1 MKKKIICVILA
12 FILILT
18 TFAACKKEK
27 NKNSEDTTNPTVIES
42 VTNDEGEVVTDAAG
56 KVVTEVYEEVPVT
69 DSKGEQVTADNGE
82 KLTERI
88 PHKAENKATTSTT
101 KASFLDSIFNPTKD
115 NNSQSST
122 TTMTKPAKEETSSDK
137 KIEIPGTTAEN
148 KTEEKTTA
156 PTTTKPTTTRP
167 TATKPVTTKP
177 TTTKPTTTKP
187 TTTKPTTTTQPQV
200 DLKAVANELAAY
212 AKEYGLSIGLKYDY
226 EGNKDN
232 ENNGWT
238 TPMAIVDDDYE
249 YYKKRIRS
257 KLNGIKNDY
266 SLSYGEPKFWVQIAI
281 SDWDGDYELY
291 IGY

>member
-56 KVVTEVYEEVPVT
+56 KVVTEVYEEVPLT

-88 PHKAENKATTSTT
+88 PHTTENKATTST
-101 KASFLDSIFNPTKD
+101 KASIINAIFNTT
-115 NNSQSST
+115 NNNPQSST
-122 TTMTKPAKEETSSDK
+122 AATINTTRPVKTEPSSDK
-137 KIEIPGTTAEN
+137 NTEVPGTTAEN

-177 TTTKPTTTKP
+177 TTTKPTA
-187 TTTKPTTTTQPQV
+187 TTTTEAEISKDITYFAQ
-200 DLKAVANELAAY
+200 Y
-212 AKEYGLSIGLKYDY
+212 AKEYGLSIGLTYDY
-226 EGNKDN
+226 AGNKDN
-232 ENNGWT
+232 ENNGWW
-238 TPMAIVDDDYE
+238 TPITFTVPITDE
-249 YYKKRIRS
+249 NKISYKKAEIRDN
-257 KLNGIKNDY
+257 LHAIKDMWKHN
-266 SLSYGEPKFWVQIAI
+266 YGEPKFWVQIEKV
-281 SDWDGDYELY
+281 DENHYNLY